1 MITLSMGKVEKG
13 ALMVELRIP
22 YKENMQGVDE
32 RAVLR
37 LILHKQGGK
46 IWIGM
51 GLEGVRF

>member
-1 MITLSMGKVEKG
+1 MGKVEKG